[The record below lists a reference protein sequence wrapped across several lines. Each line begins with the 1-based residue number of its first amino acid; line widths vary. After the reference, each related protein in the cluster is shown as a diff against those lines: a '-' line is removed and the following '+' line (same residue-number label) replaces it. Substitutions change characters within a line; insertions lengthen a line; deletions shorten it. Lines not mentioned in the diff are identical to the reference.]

1 MPEVDTFALVF
12 PGQGSQI
19 VGMGRDIYDIF
30 SSARTIF
37 QHADKITGFALSKL
51 IFEGP
56 EDELRQTI
64 NAQPAIVTVS
74 LACLAAMKEISG
86 DIGLRTPVFV
96 AGHSLG
102 EYTALS
108 ASETLDAETTIYLAK
123 ERGRLMQEAGQKNP
137 GQMAAILGMDE
148 AMLKDICLKTST
160 VIANYNSPGQLVIS
174 GNREN
179 ISKAIEM
186 IKTRGPFKAIP
197 LQVSGAFHSPLMQP
211 AVESMAKVLAQINF
225 KTPMIPI
232 IGNVTAQPLSTPDII
247 KTELLNQLCNGV
259 QWQRSVEYMINNK
272 ISTFIEVGPGRV
284 LNGLIKRINKNATVL
299 NINDVQSLKEITYK
313 QVLAN

>member
-1 MPEVDTFALVF
+1 MPEASPFALVF

-19 VGMGRDIYDIF
+19 VGMGRDLYDTF
-30 SSARTIF
+30 TSSRAVF

-51 IFEGP
+51 IFGGP

-74 LACLAAMKEISG
+74 LACLTAMKEISG
-86 DIGLRTPVFV
+86 EIGLREPAFV

-102 EYTALS
+102 EYTALA
-108 ASETLDAETTIYLAK
+108 ASESLDAETTVFLAR

-137 GQMAAILGMDE
+137 GQMAAVLGMDE
-148 AMLKDICLKTST
+148 TTLKEICFETST

-174 GNREN
+174 GNPEN
-179 ISKAIEM
+179 MSKAIEM

-211 AVESMAKVLAQINF
+211 AVEAMEKVLAQIHI
-225 KTPMIPI
+225 KTPKIPI
-232 IGNVTAQPLSTPDII
+232 IGNVTAQPLFSPDLI

-259 QWQRSVEYMINNK
+259 QWQRSIEYMINNK
-272 ISTFIEVGPGRV
+272 TSTFIEIGPGRV

-299 NINDVQSLKEITYK
+299 NINDVQSLKEITNK
-313 QVLAN
+313 QLLAY